1 MDGSPVR
8 RSTSLLLAGTALW
21 LGFAQHEPAF
31 AQEDDRYTAA
41 RAASKAEAEDD
52 DKALVTQSITPRES
66 TSVAIRAESGL
77 QPLKSALDHAR
88 NGNIAAARAAR
99 GQLSDPVARAVAD
112 WGIMRRGA
120 EQLSFEDHVAF
131 LKTYPSFPASAPIRK
146 RAEGLL
152 LENDHDASQVKAFF
166 AGREPS
172 TAKGKIA
179 LATALKGH
187 DNAKAIA
194 LARDVWQESDLS
206 KDTEET
212 LLDTFKGAVSAQD
225 TRIRMIRQAL
235 SGNDATALRAARR
248 LGEGDVAVANA
259 LLAVVD
265 KRSNAATLL
274 RHVPQA
280 RHSDPAFQFAQIQH
294 LRRSEHAKQAAALM
308 LASPRDPAVL
318 GKPEEWWIER
328 RMIARKLLDAGD
340 AQTAYK
346 IAAGHTNRSGP
357 NRVEAEFHAGWIAL
371 RFLKDAGAAERHFA
385 TALSAATTPMS
396 KSRAHYWLGRAHD
409 AAGKKDQA
417 RSSYQQAAHQ
427 SAHYYGQLARA
438 RIGETHLPLRRP
450 SVSDQAGLAVPAV
463 RAVSMLYQVGEK
475 DLARAILADLG
486 QHSQDEATIN
496 GAALVAMKAG
506 DAKGVLTVGKL
517 ATNRGLPFDVHAFPT
532 FGIPAYRPVGQ
543 PIDKAVV
550 YAIARQESTFDPQ
563 AVSHA
568 GARGLLQLMPATAQI
583 TARKAGLSFD
593 AARLTRDP
601 AYNAALGSAHLGELA
616 ADYQGSYILTFA
628 AYNAGA
634 RRVREWIEAYGDP
647 RDPSVDPIDWVERI
661 PFSETRNYVQRVME
675 NVQVYRAR
683 LGESNQLK
691 IEGDLQRGRTA
702 LR

>member
-1 MDGSPVR
+1 M
-8 RSTSLLLAGTALW
+8 SLALNTAV
-21 LGFAQHEPAF
+21 Q
-31 AQEDDRYTAA
+31 AQEDDRYTAV
-41 RAASKAEAEDD
+41 RHAAGAETDD
-52 DKALVTQSITPRES
+52 DEKRLVTHSITPREQ
-66 TSVAIRAESGL
+66 TSVSISAESGL

-88 NGNIAAARAAR
+88 NGNMAAARAAR

-112 WGIMRRGA
+112 WGIMRRGT
-120 EQLSFEDHVAF
+120 EHLTFEDHVAF
-131 LKTYPSFPASAPIRK
+131 LKSYPSFPASAPIRR

-152 LENDHDASQVKAFF
+152 LENDHSDAQVLAFF

-179 LATALKGH
+179 LASAIRGQNSAKATALV
-187 DNAKAIA
+187 
-194 LARDVWQESDLS
+194 REVWQESDLS
-206 KDTEET
+206 KDTE
-212 LLDTFKGAVSAQD
+212 DAVLAEFRSVITPQD
-225 TRIRMIRQAL
+225 HRIRVIRQAL
-235 SGNDATALRAARR
+235 SGNDATAIRAARR

-259 LLAVVD
+259 LLAVAD
-265 KRSNAATLL
+265 KRSNAGALL

-280 RHSDPAFQFAQIQH
+280 RHGDPAFQFAQIQH
-294 LRRSEHAKQAAALM
+294 LRRSEQAKQAAALM

-328 RMIARKLLDAGD
+328 RMIARKLLDNGD
-340 AQTAYK
+340 AQTAYR

-371 RFLKDAGAAERHFA
+371 RFLKDAASAEKHFA

-396 KSRAHYWLGRAHD
+396 RSRAHYWLGRAHE
-409 AAGKKDQA
+409 AHGRRDQA
-417 RSSYQQAAHQ
+417 RASYQQAAHL

-438 RIGETHLPLRRP
+438 KLGDNTLPVRRP

-463 RAVSMLYQVGEK
+463 RAVSMLYQIGER

-486 QHSQDEATIN
+486 SHSNDEAALH
-496 GAALVAMKAG
+496 GAAQVAIRAG

-532 FGIPAYRPVGQ
+532 FGIPAFRPVGQ
-543 PIDKAVV
+543 PVDKAVV

-583 TARKAGLSFD
+583 TARKAGIGFD

-601 AYNAALGSAHLGELA
+601 AYNAALGSAHLGELV

-647 RDPSVDPIDWVERI
+647 RDPNVDPIDWVERI

-683 LGESNQLK
+683 LGESSQLR
-691 IEGDLQRGRTA
+691 IEADLQRGRTA